1 MDLIPQHGR
10 TRFSKLKATVLVFTA
25 LSFYGC
31 LELPD
36 EPGVPPE
43 IDNISVY
50 VKQKGVSDSS
60 VLKISPM
67 DSATLKVNVHP
78 RQYRKELSFEWYN
91 SKDKKLGEGDSYT
104 IKPLTSAS
112 KIPTQLK
119 IYDPLGSERTVSF
132 NIILNTPPRMLS
144 ITSPAAGDTLY
155 GYFETAFPFKWA
167 AYDDDISY
175 GDELRYTLVI
185 DQNRYEL
192 GPLTEIRQSG
202 LEPGE
207 HSVYVVVTDSYGD
220 RDSIAAQKF
229 FISDTL
235 GSLP

>member
-10 TRFSKLKATVLVFTA
+10 TRFSKLKAAVLVFTA

-36 EPGVPPE
+36 EPDAPPE

-50 VKQKGVSDSS
+50 VKQNGVSDSS

-91 SKDKKLGEGDSYT
+91 KSKLLGTGKSYT
-104 IKPLTSAS
+104 IKALSS
-112 KIPTQLK
+112 KDKIPTQLK
-119 IYDPLGSERTVSF
+119 VYDPLGSERTISF
-132 NIILNTPPRMLS
+132 NIILNTPPHMLS

-155 GYFETAFPFKWA
+155 GHFETAFLFKWD
-167 AYDDDISY
+167 AYDDDLSY
-175 GDELRYTLVI
+175 GDELHYTLVI
-185 DQNRYEL
+185 DQSRYEL

-202 LEPGE
+202 LEPGD
-207 HSVYVVVTDSYGD
+207 HSAYVVVTDSYGD
-220 RDSIAAQKF
+220 RDSIAPQKF

>member
-10 TRFSKLKATVLVFTA
+10 TRFSKLKAAVLIFAA

-36 EPGVPPE
+36 EPGAPPE

-67 DSATLKVNVHP
+67 DSATLKASVHP
-78 RQYRKELSFEWYN
+78 RQYRDELSFEWYN
-91 SKDKKLGEGDSYT
+91 NTKLLGKGKSYT
-104 IKPLTSAS
+104 ITALSSKD

-119 IYDPLGSERTVSF
+119 IYDPLGSERTISF
-132 NIILNTPPRMLS
+132 KIILNTPPRMLS

-155 GYFETAFPFKWA
+155 GNFETAFLFKWN

-185 DQNRYEL
+185 DKNRFEL
-192 GPLTEIRQSG
+192 GPLTDIRQSG

-207 HSVYVVVTDSYGD
+207 HSTYVVVTDSYGD
-220 RDSIAAQKF
+220 RDSIAPQKF
-229 FISDTL
+229 FIIDTL

>member
-10 TRFSKLKATVLVFTA
+10 TRFSKLKAAVLIFAA

-36 EPGVPPE
+36 EPGAPPE

-67 DSATLKVNVHP
+67 DSATLKVCVHP
-78 RQYRKELSFEWYN
+78 RQYRDELSFEWYN
-91 SKDKKLGEGDSYT
+91 NTKLLGKEKSYT
-104 IKPLTSAS
+104 IKALSS
-112 KIPTQLK
+112 KDKIPTQLK
-119 IYDPLGSERTVSF
+119 IYDPLGSERSISF
-132 NIILNTPPRMLS
+132 KIILNTPPRMLS

-155 GYFETAFPFKWA
+155 GNFETAFLFKWN

-185 DQNRYEL
+185 DKNRFEL
-192 GPLTEIRQSG
+192 GPLTDIRQSG

-207 HSVYVVVTDSYGD
+207 HSTYVVVTDSYGD
-220 RDSIAAQKF
+220 RDSIAPQKF
-229 FISDTL
+229 FIIDTL

>member
-10 TRFSKLKATVLVFTA
+10 TRFSKLKAAVLIFAA

-36 EPGVPPE
+36 DPGAPPE

-67 DSATLKVNVHP
+67 DSATLKVSVHP
-78 RQYRKELSFEWYN
+78 RQYRDELSFEWYN
-91 SKDKKLGEGDSYT
+91 NTKLLGKGKSYT
-104 IKPLTSAS
+104 IKALSS
-112 KIPTQLK
+112 KDKIPTQLK
-119 IYDPLGSERTVSF
+119 IYDPLGSERSISF
-132 NIILNTPPRMLS
+132 KIILNTPPRMLS

-155 GYFETAFPFKWA
+155 GHFETAFLFKWN

-185 DQNRYEL
+185 DKNRFEL
-192 GPLTEIRQSG
+192 GPLTDIRQSG

-207 HSVYVVVTDSYGD
+207 HSTYVVVTDSYGD
-220 RDSIAAQKF
+220 RDFIAPQKF
-229 FISDTL
+229 FIIDTL